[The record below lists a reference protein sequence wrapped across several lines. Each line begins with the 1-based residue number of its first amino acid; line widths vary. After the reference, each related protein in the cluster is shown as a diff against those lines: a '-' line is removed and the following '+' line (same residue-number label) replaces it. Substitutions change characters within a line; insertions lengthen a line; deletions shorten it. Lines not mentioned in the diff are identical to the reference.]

1 MNERRCD
8 AVTTPPEAGCGTIHV
23 GAVSDDHNN
32 VVCITVAEPELVDPP
47 DLYEGIRAEQRAI
60 TASPDN
66 DAQDAADVATVAVA
80 DALSGLSLVELSE
93 RAGLDAELLDGM
105 LEAMD
110 GDESA
115 VEVMLREQIA
125 ANPELQSAP
134 APAPAPSKP
143 ELSED
148 ELAERYLMGGTSSI
162 DRHQTGGRVV
172 ADSGELSEERAATH
186 ISAEEPKKQLLAE
199 AAEVEAAR
207 EAARAEFEAEMI
219 GATNTV
225 KKKQQDEAAVMSAA
239 AQVKEAQEV
248 LRDNAQKLGEMSVRA
263 VLCCW
268 VSLLVS
274 LSCLLINSVWLLSS
288 VGHDRR
294 DAAQRSG
301 LRCWYCGIESEE
313 KRWWLPRWATE
324 LRASERYIM
333 RGT

>member
-8 AVTTPPEAGCGTIHV
+8 AATTPPEGGCGTIHV

-32 VVCITVAEPELVDPP
+32 VVCITVAKPELVDPP
-47 DLYEGIRAEQRAI
+47 DLYEDIRAEQQAT
-60 TASPDN
+60 TAPPDI
-66 DAQDAADVATVAVA
+66 DEQDPADVAVA

-115 VEVMLREQIA
+115 VEVMLREQVA
-125 ANPELQSAP
+125 ANPGLQSAP
-134 APAPAPSKP
+134 VPAAAPLKP

-148 ELAERYLMGGTSSI
+148 ELAERYLMGGTSSTARRQRT
-162 DRHQTGGRVV
+162 DGRVF
-172 ADSGELSEERAATH
+172 AESGELSEERAATDV
-186 ISAEEPKKQLLAE
+186 SAEEQKKQLLAE
-199 AAEVEAAR
+199 AAETEAAR

-225 KKKQQDEAAVMSAA
+225 KKRQQDEAAAMSAA

-263 VLCCW
+263 VL
-268 VSLLVS
+268 
-274 LSCLLINSVWLLSS
+274 
-288 VGHDRR
+288 
-294 DAAQRSG
+294 
-301 LRCWYCGIESEE
+301 
-313 KRWWLPRWATE
+313 
-324 LRASERYIM
+324 
-333 RGT
+333 